1 MAGRRIAGFADFLV
15 KNNHILLI
23 IFLKPTW
30 NQSLTAAQV
39 FALGDD
45 SEPSFNLIK
54 YLQIENSDQ

>member
-15 KNNHILLI
+15 KNNDILLPT
-23 IFLKPTW
+23 FLKPMW

-39 FALGDD
+39 FVLGDD

-54 YLQIENSDQ
+54 Y